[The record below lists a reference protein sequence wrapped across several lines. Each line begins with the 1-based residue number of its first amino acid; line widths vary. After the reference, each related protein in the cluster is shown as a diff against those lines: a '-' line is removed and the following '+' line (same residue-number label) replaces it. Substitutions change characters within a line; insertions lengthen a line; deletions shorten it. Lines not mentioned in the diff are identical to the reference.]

1 MKSRAAVAAK
11 IFLYFVWGA
20 LVVFPLFAGQERPQ
34 ESVTVTAVEIPVR
47 VLQRGQ
53 IVKDLARE
61 DFEIYENG
69 IKQEITALEVVSRRI
84 SLPIEK
90 RERRALKR
98 VFVLIFN
105 VFDYNDAV
113 GEGIDYF
120 FDHFFRPGDQIL
132 IITENTVLNIEKGK
146 NLSVMVQSL
155 KETLIRYKV
164 LSTGNIL
171 KAFKD
176 LDYEGDR
183 LLASLRGLRGGA
195 LGSNWAQGV
204 MRFYQNYERI
214 WKEYRRQF
222 IAPDIGLFRSLVR
235 RIKYM
240 EGEKWALCFQ
250 QREMFPKL
258 RNQGPLDFEIRQV
271 IEAPSD
277 DPMVT
282 TLQRTIR
289 SKQMELNRLF
299 DVSSFIPAE
308 KLRNLFM
315 EANISFHLILFK
327 SARSM
332 VSKDFVLEE
341 VSQDHEDCFRQISL
355 STGGSTTFSN
365 RIAEAV
371 QEASET
377 EDYHYLLVY
386 SAKERPADEER
397 DVEVR
402 VKDRRLDVIY
412 LKHIPGITTPPIS
425 LVNISARRRSLSF
438 SLINYKRVDV
448 EGKPTGYANV
458 KVTIFNENSN
468 KIFDEEK
475 TLSLIKKDTH
485 ISLNISQMEPGSYF
499 IIIQAVDRIT
509 NESDVYS
516 SYIKL

>member
-1 MKSRAAVAAK
+1 MISQAAKAAK
-11 IFLYFVWGA
+11 IFLCLLWGTMTA
-20 LVVFPLFAGQERPQ
+20 FTLLAGQERPQ
-34 ESVTVTAVEIPVR
+34 ESVSVTAVEIPVR
-47 VLQRGQ
+47 VFKRGQ
-53 IVKDLARE
+53 VVKDLTRE
-61 DFEIYENG
+61 HFEIFENG
-69 IKQEITALEVVSRRI
+69 IKQEITAFEVISRKI
-84 SLPIEK
+84 SLPIE
-90 RERRALKR
+90 ERKHRSLKR
-98 VFVLIFN
+98 IFVLIFN
-105 VFDYNDAV
+105 VFDYSDAV

-120 FDHFFRPGDQIL
+120 FTHFFQPGDQIL

-146 NLSVMVQSL
+146 NLSSMIQGL
-155 KETLIRYKV
+155 KETLKRYKV
-164 LSTGNIL
+164 LSTGYIL
-171 KAFKD
+171 KAYKD

-183 LLASLRGLRGGA
+183 LLASLRALRGGA
-195 LGSNWAQGV
+195 LGSNSAQGV

-214 WKEYRRQF
+214 WKEYRQQF
-222 IAPDIGLFRSLVR
+222 IEPDIGLFRSLVR
-235 RIKYM
+235 RIKHL

-271 IEAPSD
+271 IEASSD

-308 KLRNLFM
+308 ELRDLFM

-327 SARSM
+327 STRAM
-332 VSKDFVLEE
+332 ISKNFVLEE

-365 RIAEAV
+365 RIVEAV
-371 QEASET
+371 QKASEA

-386 SAKERPADEER
+386 SAKEKPADEER
-397 DVEVR
+397 DIEVK
-402 VKDRRLDVIY
+402 VKDRSVDVIC
-412 LKHIPGITTPPIS
+412 LKRILGVTIPPVS
-425 LVNISARRRSLSF
+425 LANIKARRRSLSF
-438 SLINYKRVDV
+438 SLINYKRVNI
-448 EGKPTGYANV
+448 EGKMTGYANV
-458 KVTIFNENSN
+458 KVTVFDENSN

-475 TLSLIKKDTH
+475 ILSLIKKETH

-499 IIIQAVDRIT
+499 VIIQAVDRIT
-509 NESDVYS
+509 NEIDVYS